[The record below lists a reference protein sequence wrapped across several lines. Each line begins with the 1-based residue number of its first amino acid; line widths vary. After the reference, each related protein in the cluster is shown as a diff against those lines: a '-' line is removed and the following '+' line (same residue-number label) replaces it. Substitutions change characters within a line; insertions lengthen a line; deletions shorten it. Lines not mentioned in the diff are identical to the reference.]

1 MKKAGAIIRVST
13 PRQLEG
19 TSPEK
24 QLEKILVV
32 ASEQGYEID
41 QKYIWQLAESGGARE
56 RVGFSEALKAGA
68 KGEISR
74 VYVFNIDRLGRDLL
88 EMLLFLR
95 QLDDMGVDCWGAE
108 KGQQLNG
115 DDFIFQIE
123 GAVASKERQEILR
136 RTQDGLLRAIKGGK
150 YSGGIIAY
158 GYRINPESKKLEI
171 ELIEAEAVRMMFGW
185 CVDERMSCVKIADR
199 LNAMGIPTH
208 YQKDGRLIRRK
219 GKRAPEKT
227 DGIWRA
233 GRVRNML
240 RNPAYMGCWEW
251 GKRSKKRR
259 SGDTISGYCPP
270 IISEEI
276 FTKAG
281 NILIQNQLIS
291 TRNSHRQYLLRGLIK
306 CDICG
311 KTFCG
316 SYSMVGPNRS
326 KEKAYYQCNGK
337 TQWRKLGKPRC
348 SAPSL
353 RAEEIESVVWEDIKN
368 FCKNPSLVL
377 DQIRSQRKPL
387 DESMKDILNKVT
399 AQITEL
405 KRQEINLIRIA
416 ATSLEVKSQTL
427 DELISENHKEQD
439 ELIGYKVELETKD
452 LRSRTLEDD
461 LIDVASRLAQLGDR
475 IEQAS
480 FEERRRAVE
489 ELVKEIRVQ
498 PQTIDGKLIPVV
510 IIKYRFDDPSQIISP
525 PPSAMIIDHTPAPAV
540 ISAIRSNL
548 APVLRWW

>member
-13 PRQLEG
+13 TRQLEG

-24 QLEKILVV
+24 QLEKILIV
-32 ASEQGYEID
+32 ASEQGHEID
-41 QKYIWQLAESGGARE
+41 RKYIWQLAESGGARE

-95 QLDDMGVDCWGAE
+95 QLDDLGVDCWGAE
-108 KGQQLNG
+108 KGQQLKG
-115 DDFIFQIE
+115 DDFIFQVE
-123 GAVASKERQEILR
+123 GAMAARERQEILR

-171 ELIEAEAVRMMFGW
+171 EPIEVEAVRMMFGW

-199 LNAMGIPTH
+199 LNAMGIPTR
-208 YQKDGRLIRRK
+208 YQKDGRLIQRK
-219 GKRAPEKT
+219 GKRTPEKT

-240 RNPAYMGCWEW
+240 RNPAYMGRWEW

-259 SGDTISGYCPP
+259 RDDTIPGYCPP
-270 IISEEI
+270 IVSEEI

-281 NILIQNQLIS
+281 NILIQNQLFS
-291 TRNSHRQYLLRGLIK
+291 TRNGHRNYLLRGLIK

-316 SYSMVGPNRS
+316 SYSLVGPNKS
-326 KEKAYYQCNGK
+326 KEKAYYKCNGK

-348 SAPSL
+348 SVPSL

-368 FCKNPSLVL
+368 FCRSPSTVL
-377 DQIRSQRKPL
+377 EQLRSQRKPL
-387 DESMKDILNKVT
+387 DESIKDTLDKVT
-399 AQITEL
+399 VQIIEL
-405 KRQEINLIRIA
+405 KRQEINLIKIA
-416 ATSLEVKSQTL
+416 ATSREVKSQTL
-427 DELISENHKEQD
+427 DELLSENHKAQD
-439 ELIGYKVELETKD
+439 DLIAYKAELETKE
-452 LRSRTLEDD
+452 LRSQTLEDD
-461 LIDVASRLAQLGDR
+461 LRDVASRLAQLGDR

-498 PQTIDGKLIPVV
+498 PQAIDGKLIPVV
-510 IIKYRFDDPSQIISP
+510 IITYRFNEPSQIIIP
-525 PPSAMIIDHTPAPAV
+525 PPSAMIIDHTHARAV
-540 ISAIRSNL
+540 ISAIRSNP

>member
-199 LNAMGIPTH
+199 LNAMGILTR

-259 SGDTISGYCPP
+259 KDDTIPGYCPP
-270 IISEEI
+270 IISVEI

-281 NILIQNQLIS
+281 NILTQNQLCS
-291 TRNSHRQYLLRGLIK
+291 TRNGHREYLLRGLIK

-316 SYSMVGPNRS
+316 SYSLVGPTRS

-368 FCKNPSLVL
+368 FCKSPSTVL
-377 DQIRSQRKPL
+377 EQLRSQRKPL
-387 DESMKDILNKVT
+387 DESIKDTLDKVT
-399 AQITEL
+399 VQIIEL

-416 ATSLEVKSQTL
+416 ATSREVKSQTL
-427 DELISENHKEQD
+427 DDLLSENNKAQD
-439 ELIGYKVELETKD
+439 ELIAYKAELETKE
-452 LRSRTLEDD
+452 LRSQTLEDD
-461 LIDVASRLAQLGDR
+461 LRDVASRLAQLGDR

-498 PQTIDGKLIPVV
+498 PQSIDGQLIPVV
-510 IIKYRFDDPSQIISP
+510 IITYRFNEPSQFIIP
-525 PPSAMIIDHTPAPAV
+525 PPSAMIIDHTPARAV
-540 ISAIRSNL
+540 ISAIRSNP

>member
-24 QLEKILVV
+24 QLEKILIV

-41 QKYIWQLAESGGARE
+41 RKYIWQLAESGGARE

-74 VYVFNIDRLGRDLL
+74 VFVFNIDRLGRDLL

-95 QLDDMGVDCWGAE
+95 QLDDLGVDCWGAE
-108 KGQQLNG
+108 KGQQLKG

-123 GAVASKERQEILR
+123 GAVAGKERQEILR

-171 ELIEAEAVRMMFGW
+171 EPIEAEVVRKMFGW
-185 CVDERMSCVKIADR
+185 CVEERMSCVKIAER
-199 LNAMGIPTH
+199 LNAMGILTR
-208 YQKDGRLIRRK
+208 YQKDGRLILRK
-219 GKRAPEKT
+219 GKRTPEKT

-233 GRVRNML
+233 GRVRNMI
-240 RNPAYMGCWEW
+240 RNPGYMGRWEW

-259 SGDTISGYCPP
+259 PGDTIPGYCPP
-270 IISEEI
+270 IVSEEI

-281 NILIQNQLIS
+281 NILVQNQIYS
-291 TRNSHRQYLLRGLIK
+291 PRNGHRDYLLRGLIK
-306 CDICG
+306 CDLCG

-316 SYSMVGPNRS
+316 SYSLVGPKRS
-326 KEKAYYQCNGK
+326 KEKVYYQCNGK
-337 TQWRKLGKPRC
+337 TQWKKLGKSRC
-348 SAPSL
+348 LAPSL
-353 RAEEIESVVWEDIKN
+353 RADEIESVVWEEIKS
-368 FCKNPSLVL
+368 FCKSPGIVL
-377 DQIRSQRKPL
+377 DQLRSQRKPL
-387 DESMKDILNKVT
+387 DESIMGSLDQVSV
-399 AQITEL
+399 QITEL
-405 KRQEINLIRIA
+405 KRQEINLIKIA
-416 ATSLEVKSQTL
+416 ASSREVDSQTL
-427 DELISENHKEQD
+427 DELLSENHKSQD
-439 ELIGYKVELETKD
+439 ELNAYKVVLETKK

-461 LIDVASRLAQLGDR
+461 LREVASRLAKLEDR
-475 IEQAS
+475 IEQSS

-498 PQTIDGKLIPVV
+498 PQTIDGRLIPVV
-510 IIKYRFDDPSQIISP
+510 IITYRFDDPSQIISP
-525 PPSAMIIDHTPAPAV
+525 PPSAMIIDHTPARAV
-540 ISAIRSNL
+540 ISAIRSKP

>member
-199 LNAMGIPTH
+199 LNAMGIPTR

-259 SGDTISGYCPP
+259 SGDTIPGYCPS

-291 TRNSHRQYLLRGLIK
+291 TRNGHRQYLLRGLIK

-368 FCKNPSLVL
+368 FCRNPSIVL

-387 DESMKDILNKVT
+387 DESMKDTLNKVT

-427 DELISENHKEQD
+427 DELLSENHKEQN

-498 PQTIDGKLIPVV
+498 PQAIDGKLIPVV
-510 IIKYRFDDPSQIISP
+510 IITYRFNEPSQIIVP
-525 PPSAMIIDHTPAPAV
+525 PPSAVIIDHTPARAV
-540 ISAIRSNL
+540 ISAIRSNP

>member
-13 PRQLEG
+13 TRQLEG

-24 QLEKILVV
+24 QLEKILIV
-32 ASEQGYEID
+32 ASEQGYDID

-74 VYVFNIDRLGRDLL
+74 VYVFNTDRLGRDLL

-108 KGQQLNG
+108 KGQQLKG

-123 GAVASKERQEILR
+123 GALAGRERQEILC

-150 YSGGIIAY
+150 YSGGIVAY
-158 GYRINPESKKLEI
+158 GYRINTESKKLEI
-171 ELIEAEAVRMMFGW
+171 ELTEAEVVRMMFGW
-185 CVDERMSCVKIADR
+185 CVDERISCVKIADR
-199 LNAMGIPTH
+199 LNAMGIPTR

-219 GKRAPEKT
+219 GKRVPEKT

-233 GRVRNML
+233 GRVRNMI
-240 RNPAYMGCWEW
+240 RNPGYMGRWEW

-259 SGDTISGYCPP
+259 QGDIIPGYCPP
-270 IISEEI
+270 IVSAEI

-281 NILIQNQLIS
+281 NILTQNQLLS
-291 TRNSHRQYLLRGLIK
+291 TRNGHRQYLLRGLIK

-368 FCKNPSLVL
+368 FCKSPSIVL
-377 DQIRSQRKPL
+377 DQLRSQRKPL

-427 DELISENHKEQD
+427 DELLSENHKEQD
-439 ELIGYKVELETKD
+439 ELIAYKADLETKD

-498 PQTIDGKLIPVV
+498 PQAIDGKLIPVV
-510 IIKYRFDDPSQIISP
+510 IITYRFNEPGQIVIP
-525 PPSAMIIDHTPAPAV
+525 PPATMIIDHTPAPAV